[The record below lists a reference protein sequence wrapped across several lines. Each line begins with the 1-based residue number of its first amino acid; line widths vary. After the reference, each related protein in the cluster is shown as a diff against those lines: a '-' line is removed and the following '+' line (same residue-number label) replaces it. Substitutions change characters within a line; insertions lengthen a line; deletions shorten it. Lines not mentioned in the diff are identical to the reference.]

1 MHRYKCISQN
11 RMQQQSQSQPST
23 IVIEAWIHPL
33 SALTPSLILH
43 NLELQG
49 IDVPQSLTIAIDRG
63 HYDCTG
69 TNYAVITVHAEAP
82 FAQQTQQAHQA
93 QSFYCSFFSQKA
105 TDPAALHQY
114 WLGNCYLHVG
124 NGPACSFR
132 HVSGHAKTWKKT
144 APVQDDQDQVQDQV
158 QDQEDAVSVEP
169 ICPSPRRAKS
179 KDAKSK
185 DKLRI
190 IQLQKK
196 NLVLRTE
203 LDVLKSEFKAM
214 KEAIGTVKEDQVALA
229 QRHKDQE
236 AATKRANQC
245 LQDWTNKQII
255 ERVWTLE
262 TQHAYIRSEHLK
274 QKEQQ
279 AHQQAHQKPNVC
291 KALKKKLKKELKQ
304 LSARLALLENENNNR
319 CNKCCNND
327 QITNPFDF
335 NAVYDHYDQCHY
347 NDTDPTPEPMPAL
360 MAVPTNE
367 GESDDDDFFE
377 IRVEVVHPK

>member
-1 MHRYKCISQN
+1 
-11 RMQQQSQSQPST
+11 MQQQSQPQSQPST

-49 IDVPQSLTIAIDRG
+49 IEVPQSLTIAIDRG

-69 TNYAVITVHAEAP
+69 TNYAVITVHAELLQP
-82 FAQQTQQAHQA
+82 T
-93 QSFYCSFFSQKA
+93 QSFYCSFFSQPA
-105 TDPAALHQY
+105 QQGMDPAALHQC

-132 HVSGHAKTWKKT
+132 HESGHAKTWRKMQDLH
-144 APVQDDQDQVQDQV
+144 VQD

-169 ICPSPRRAKS
+169 NCPSPRRAKS

-203 LDVLKSEFKAM
+203 LDLLKSEFRAM
-214 KEAIGTVKEDQVALA
+214 KEALETVKEDQVALA

-274 QKEQQ
+274 QKEAQ
-279 AHQQAHQKPNVC
+279 QQAHQKPNAC

-367 GESDDDDFFE
+367 ATNEATNEGESDDDDFFE

>member
-1 MHRYKCISQN
+1 M
-11 RMQQQSQSQPST
+11 QPSAT
-23 IVIEAWIHPL
+23 ATATATATSTATKIVIEAWIHPM
-33 SALTPSLILH
+33 SALTPSIIMH

-49 IDVPQSLTIAIDRG
+49 IEVPQSLTIAIDRG

-69 TNYAVITVHAEAP
+69 TNYAVITVRTEQEQPH
-82 FAQQTQQAHQA
+82 AQQTT

-105 TDPAALHQY
+105 VQGMDPAALHQY

-132 HVSGHAKTWKKT
+132 HESGHAKTWKKT
-144 APVQDDQDQVQDQV
+144 APMQDY

-179 KDAKSK
+179 KDVKTK

-203 LDVLKSEFKAM
+203 LDALKSEFTSM
-214 KEAIGTVKEDQVALA
+214 KEALETVKEDQVALA
-229 QRHKDQE
+229 QRHKEQE
-236 AATKRANQC
+236 AITKRANQC

-262 TQHAYIRSEHLK
+262 TQPHLD
-274 QKEQQ
+274 
-279 AHQQAHQKPNVC
+279 AFISNAF
-291 KALKKKLKKELKQ
+291 LKTYFGP
-304 LSARLALLENENNNR
+304 S
-319 CNKCCNND
+319 
-327 QITNPFDF
+327 I
-335 NAVYDHYDQCHY
+335 
-347 NDTDPTPEPMPAL
+347 
-360 MAVPTNE
+360 
-367 GESDDDDFFE
+367 
-377 IRVEVVHPK
+377 

>member
-82 FAQQTQQAHQA
+82 FAQAHQA
-93 QSFYCSFFSQKA
+93 QSFYCSFFSQPA
-105 TDPAALHQY
+105 QQGMDPAALHQC
-114 WLGNCYLHVG
+114 WLGNCYLHIG

-132 HVSGHAKTWKKT
+132 HESGHAKTWRKM
-144 APVQDDQDQVQDQV
+144 QDLQVQD

-169 ICPSPRRAKS
+169 ICPKKS
-179 KDAKSK
+179 KDAKNTKTK

-203 LDVLKSEFKAM
+203 LDVL
-214 KEAIGTVKEDQVALA
+214 
-229 QRHKDQE
+229 
-236 AATKRANQC
+236 
-245 LQDWTNKQII
+245 
-255 ERVWTLE
+255 
-262 TQHAYIRSEHLK
+262 
-274 QKEQQ
+274 
-279 AHQQAHQKPNVC
+279 
-291 KALKKKLKKELKQ
+291 
-304 LSARLALLENENNNR
+304 
-319 CNKCCNND
+319 
-327 QITNPFDF
+327 
-335 NAVYDHYDQCHY
+335 
-347 NDTDPTPEPMPAL
+347 
-360 MAVPTNE
+360 
-367 GESDDDDFFE
+367 
-377 IRVEVVHPK
+377 